1 MLFVM
6 AVGQDPA
13 KVAGFHLTSSPIPLK
28 PDAAADFPVSLC
40 VDQKDDLTFLM
51 TNMSYLYMY
60 DIHIGKTLH
69 RAKITANTVF
79 VTCIQE
85 STGTLFGIPVTSC
98 KVFRVL
104 MNGHALVPYNPPL
117 PLRDNDL
124 AVNIARH
131 LNLTCAENL

>member
-1 MLFVM
+1 MEPQEEPMLFEMVI
-6 AVGQDPA
+6 GQDPA
-13 KVAGFHLTSSPIPLK
+13 KGAGFRLTPSPSPLK
-28 PDAAADFPVSLC
+28 PDTAVDFPLSLC

-98 KVFRVL
+98 KV
-104 MNGHALVPYNPPL
+104 
-117 PLRDNDL
+117 
-124 AVNIARH
+124 I
-131 LNLTCAENL
+131 